1 MQTEVQPDIA
11 VIGAGVGRTGT
22 MSLKAALERLGL
34 GPCFHGRH
42 VLDHPER
49 LDRWLAAATG
59 EPVDL
64 TELFA
69 GYRST
74 MDWPGAALWRQ
85 LVQTYP
91 DAKVILTIRDPDSW
105 YDSVA
110 RTIYPMF
117 GSRTDPRAER
127 ARAAIP
133 GLDVMTTFTR
143 QLIWDGPFFQ
153 GRFEDRDHAIA
164 VYEAH
169 NAAVRRE
176 VPADRLL
183 VCGPDVGWATVCDF
197 LGLPVPDEPYPHLN
211 DPAGFWGRVEARMAE
226 SRAVAAAA
234 DSHAAPDPG

>member
-1 MQTEVQPDIA
+1 VK

-22 MSLKAALERLGL
+22 MSLKAALEQLGF

-42 VLDHPER
+42 VLDHPDR
-49 LDRWLAAATG
+49 LPQWLAAAAG

-69 GYRST
+69 GYQST

-85 LVQTYP
+85 LVPTFP
-91 DAKVILTIRDPDSW
+91 DARVILTIRDAAGW

-117 GSRTDPRAER
+117 GSRSDPRAQR
-127 ARAAIP
+127 AREVVP
-133 GLDVMTTFTR
+133 GLGEMTAFTR
-143 QLIWDGPFFQ
+143 QLIWDGPFFG

-169 NAAVRRE
+169 NAAVRQE

-183 VCGPDVGWATVCDF
+183 VCEPDVGWPALCDF
-197 LGLPVPDEPYPHLN
+197 LGVAVPDEPYPHLN

-226 SRAVAAAA
+226 ARAAAGSSGVA
-234 DSHAAPDPG
+234 EGD

>member
-1 MQTEVQPDIA
+1 VK

-22 MSLKAALERLGL
+22 MSLKAALERLGF

-49 LDRWLAAATG
+49 LPQWLAAAAG
-59 EPVDL
+59 EAVDL
-64 TELFA
+64 TVLFA
-69 GYRST
+69 GYQST

-85 LVQTYP
+85 LVRTFP
-91 DAKVILTIRDPDSW
+91 HAKVILTIRDAATW

-117 GSRTDPRAER
+117 GSRSDPRAQR
-127 ARAAIP
+127 ARDVVP
-133 GLDVMTTFTR
+133 GLDEMTAFTR
-143 QLIWDGPFFQ
+143 RLIWDGPFFG

-176 VPADRLL
+176 VPTDRLL
-183 VCGPDVGWATVCDF
+183 VCTPAVGWPTVCDF
-197 LGLPVPDEPYPHLN
+197 LGVAVPDEPYPHLN

-226 SRAVAAAA
+226 ARAAAGSAAVAEA
-234 DSHAAPDPG
+234 D